1 MNDEYISRWQL
12 SATDLHTR
20 QAELVE
26 MLEDITRLTSDWV
39 WSLSRDLRISFISD
53 RIFDSCGI
61 LADSVAGKKLTEI
74 GTFKSAS
81 GEAMIPDLSKPFRDL
96 SFEVRGADGGIR
108 YLLFSGLP
116 VFARDTGAFRGV
128 RGIGRDVTERVVAEK
143 SSNLLASAI
152 NELSEAFCLYGPDDE
167 FILCNNRFREVND
180 AIGDA
185 IGPGRTFSNFVHAMV
200 EHGLA
205 PEAAG
210 REGEWIAERIRR
222 HQNPGQPFEVLR
234 QNGMCFLIHEERLAD
249 GSTAT
254 MTTDIT
260 LRKDMELALKDS
272 LRRHQ
277 VFMADVAHQ
286 LRTPLAVLS
295 ANLDTL
301 EDRAVAE
308 SIQADVHALSR
319 MVEGL
324 LAETRFDDLEIGA
337 DDRAD
342 LTLIARAVAAD
353 LAPEAIKRKRSLEVL
368 APDLPVMVWGRTQVL
383 EQAVRLLVEN
393 AIRHTP
399 EKTVVTIEVTADPA
413 VLVEDHGDVITED
426 ARDRIFMLGLR
437 ADQRGDGQRQGL
449 SAVRR
454 IADAHGAEC
463 GVADVTER
471 GNVFFLRFPS

>member
-12 SATDLHTR
+12 SATDLHAR

-61 LADSVAGKKLTEI
+61 LADSVVGKKLTEI
-74 GTFKSAS
+74 GTFKSPT
-81 GEAMIPDLSKPFRDL
+81 GEAMIPELSKPFRDL
-96 SFEVRGADGGIR
+96 SFEVRGADGAMR

-116 VFARDTGAFRGV
+116 VFARDTGAFKGV

-143 SSNLLASAI
+143 STNLLASAI

-180 AIGDA
+180 AIGNA
-185 IGPGRTFSNFVHAMV
+185 IGPGRKFSDFVHGMV
-200 EHGLA
+200 EHGLV

-210 REGEWIAERIRR
+210 REAEWIAERMRR
-222 HQNPGQPFEVLR
+222 HQNPGQPFEVTR

-260 LRKDMELALKDS
+260 HRKEMELALKDS

-301 EDRAVAE
+301 EDRAVAQ
-308 SIQADVHALSR
+308 SIQADVQSLSR

-324 LAETRFDDLEIGA
+324 LAETKFDDLEIGT

-342 LTLIARAVAAD
+342 LTLIVRAVAAD
-353 LAPEAIKRKRSLEVL
+353 LAPEAIKRKRSLEVI
-368 APDLPVMVWGRTQVL
+368 APDMPVAVWGRTQVL

-393 AIRHTP
+393 AIQQTP

-413 VLVEDHGDVITED
+413 VLVEDHGDAIPDD

-463 GVADVTER
+463 GVADVAER